1 MKGKLVAVD
10 LDGTAL
16 DQGKRIGNKTLD
28 ALLECKRRGIVVA
41 VATARSERN
50 AQQYLEAICPDAA
63 VSSGGALGKVEGR
76 EVYRKTI
83 PSKTADDLCAH
94 LAGRKDVRYVTL
106 ETDSG
111 YYVNYPREDFPGWE
125 GIDTDFSTPRG
136 EDALKVMADFRPG
149 GNAAEVAKRFPGV
162 MPTAYAGEGWVSFSH
177 PEAEKG
183 KALYAVLREMGID
196 PMEAV
201 CFGDDMNDMGMLD
214 MCGVPVAMGNAIDAV
229 KEKARYV
236 CPGSDEDGVGIW
248 LWENLLA

>member
-1 MKGKLVAVD
+1 
-10 LDGTAL
+10 
-16 DQGKRIGNKTLD
+16 
-28 ALLECKRRGIVVA
+28 
-41 VATARSERN
+41 
-50 AQQYLEAICPDAA
+50 
-63 VSSGGALGKVEGR
+63 
-76 EVYRKTI
+76 
-83 PSKTADDLCAH
+83 
-94 LAGRKDVRYVTL
+94 
-106 ETDSG
+106 
-111 YYVNYPREDFPGWE
+111 
-125 GIDTDFSTPRG
+125 
-136 EDALKVMADFRPG
+136 MADFRPG
-149 GNAAEVAKRFPGV
+149 GNAAEVAKRCPGV